1 MKRKKIAKP
10 KPKRKSVRQ
19 IMRENLSPFN
29 WPVDAP
35 EQPLTDGLFVPT
47 ADDFQTLTNFL

>member
-1 MKRKKIAKP
+1 MKRKKIAKT

-47 ADDFQTLTNFL
+47 ADDFQTLTNF